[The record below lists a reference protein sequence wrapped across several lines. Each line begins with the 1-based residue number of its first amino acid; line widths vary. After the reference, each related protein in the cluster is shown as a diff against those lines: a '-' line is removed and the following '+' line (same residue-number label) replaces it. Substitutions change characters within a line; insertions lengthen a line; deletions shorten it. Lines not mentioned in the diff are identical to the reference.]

1 MSKPHPPKIT
11 FALRPGYPT
20 LQELHRI
27 LLEQADLALFQLSTP
42 GLDPDKAVH
51 EARKAFKRIRAVLR
65 LVRDEIP
72 QDAYRA
78 LNILFRD
85 TGRALSEVRSSA
97 VLAETLEK
105 LTQHASDQLSPEDV
119 AAVLVR
125 LRAYHEARRV
135 QSIETQQLLLEVA
148 GQVQEGRTRLEALP
162 LAAHRFPAK
171 GLQRVYA
178 RGRRDL
184 ATCERHPTVEALHE
198 WRKYVKYLRYHMRI
212 FTPLWPQ
219 VLGCVTKTLVDLSEW
234 LGLDHDL
241 AELDATLT
249 AHPELGLPGPRQGM
263 LRTWIRAYRAEL
275 EADALR
281 AGRRLYAERPKVFTQ
296 RMEAYWQAW
305 NLDE

>member
-1 MSKPHPPKIT
+1 MSKPSFKTT
-11 FALRPGYPT
+11 FALRPGHPT

-27 LLEQADLALFQLSTP
+27 LLEQADLALFQLTTP
-42 GLDPDKAVH
+42 ELDPDKAVH

-72 QDAYRA
+72 KDTYRA
-78 LNILFRD
+78 LNLLFRD
-85 TGRALSEVRSSA
+85 AGRALSEVRTSA

-105 LTQHASDQLSPEDV
+105 LAQHALGQLSSEDV
-119 AAVLVR
+119 DAVLVR
-125 LRAYHEARRV
+125 LRAYHEAQRV
-135 QSIETQQLLLEVA
+135 QAMGTRQLLLEVA
-148 GQVQEGRTRLEALP
+148 GQVQEGRAQLRDLP
-162 LAAHRFPAK
+162 LEAHRFPTK

-184 ATCERHPTVEALHE
+184 MTCEHHPTVEALHE
-198 WRKYVKYLRYHMRI
+198 WRKYVKYLRYHMRL

-219 VLGCVTKTLVDLSEW
+219 VLGCVTASLVDLSEW

-249 AHPELGLPGPRQGM
+249 VHPELGLPGPRQGM
-263 LRTWIRAYRAEL
+263 LRALIQTYRAEL

-281 AGRRLYAERPKVFTQ
+281 AGRRLYGERPKAFTH
-296 RMEAYWQAW
+296 RMEAYWRAW
-305 NLDE
+305 NLDG